1 MKLTISWIDLSE
13 DSTVEALCFL
23 LNDRRN
29 LQYIDLNN
37 SKLKPI
43 HLLKISE
50 TLLKR
55 TEFLR
60 DINLSYNKLSPV
72 DNESPRIDPQ

>member
-1 MKLTISWIDLSE
+1 MQFKLKYDFFSNNNS
-13 DSTVEALCFL
+13 
-23 LNDRRN
+23 N
-29 LQYIDLNN
+29 LNN

-50 TLLKR
+50 TLLRR

-72 DNESPRIDPQ
+72 DNESPRIDPE